1 MSADAD
7 EQSLHARLRGG
18 APGFAGRQPEF
29 ADFLSVALPRALDG
43 RYEQAR
49 LVTGARGMGKT
60 ALLRELEHEASTAGH
75 WTVRVSA
82 TRGDAVLGDLVQTL
96 AERVADKDSRARLTG
111 ALRSALERIGAVR
124 MAGSGVELAAAERP
138 LSDRGRAR
146 GLAQLLIVAGLLA
159 RQRGRAIV
167 LLVDEAQNMD
177 RPAVGDLFHALQEA
191 QNHTLDVTHPAGA
204 TVRAW
209 LPLVVWV
216 AGLPGLLRHLR
227 DSGSSFAERSKLVP
241 LGLLRPP
248 DVRAALERFAAAGE
262 AVFEADGL
270 DLLVDAVGGYPYFLH
285 VVGSQTW
292 TAGTGSVITAD
303 EVDRAAFGATA
314 DRGIPRRAPAR
325 AH

>member
-1 MSADAD
+1 
-7 EQSLHARLRGG
+7 
-18 APGFAGRQPEF
+18 
-29 ADFLSVALPRALDG
+29 
-43 RYEQAR
+43 
-49 LVTGARGMGKT
+49 
-60 ALLRELEHEASTAGH
+60 
-75 WTVRVSA
+75 
-82 TRGDAVLGDLVQTL
+82 
-96 AERVADKDSRARLTG
+96 
-111 ALRSALERIGAVR
+111 LERIGAVR
-124 MAGSGVELAAAERP
+124 IAGSGVELAAAERP

-146 GLAQLLIVAGLLA
+146 GLAQLLIEAGLLA

-303 EVDRAAFGATA
+303 EVETGRRLAQPLIAEFLDERLRALTDRQRRYMVAVASLPPGERTSGAVAGRLGEPVERWASTQQA
-314 DRGIPRRAPAR
+314 LVDRHGLLERPAR
-325 AH
+325 GRVEMAIPQLHRHLSTGDA